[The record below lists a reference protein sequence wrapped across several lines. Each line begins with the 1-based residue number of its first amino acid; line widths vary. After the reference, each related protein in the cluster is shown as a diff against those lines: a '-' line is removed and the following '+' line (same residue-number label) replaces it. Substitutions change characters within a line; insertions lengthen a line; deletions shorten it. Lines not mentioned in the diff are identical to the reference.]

1 MNEPI
6 VERKESQSS
15 FEFGTTKNK
24 HKVYY
29 WTAEDLNSKLL
40 ALQKFVVGDE
50 ALTAFIRRQQEK

>member
-1 MNEPI
+1 MEII

-29 WTAEDLNSKLL
+29 WTAEELKSELL
-40 ALQKFVVGDE
+40 ALQKVVVGDE
-50 ALTAFIRRQQEK
+50 ALTAFIRGQQEK